1 VASEKGGLP
10 TRPSAKLTKWDQED
24 REMPRKARLID
35 PVSKGNEKQE
45 KAEMSS
51 LDIKKADGLSFKPI
65 PPERARVSRP
75 FDGYPLKKVKFGG
88 VDTFTTYIV
97 ALNPT
102 VPVPQD
108 PNNRKVKTREG
119 MKQINTYHS
128 RVIRDR
134 ETRENIICVFD
145 RDIEV
150 DGRQYQCAII
160 QSHNARAQV
169 CFNYDQQKNRIV
181 VDSRYLLL
189 DSEQDSRLKRVFEQV
204 INPNIKMEREAAFIS
219 GESKEDAG
227 EAEIPPE

>member
-1 VASEKGGLP
+1 MP
-10 TRPSAKLTKWDQED
+10 RAKLV
-24 REMPRKARLID
+24 D
-35 PVSKGNEKQE
+35 PVAKTGGTQE
-45 KAEMSS
+45 KAELGA
-51 LDIKKADGLSFKPI
+51 LDIKKAGGLSFKPI
-65 PPERARVSRP
+65 SPERTKTSRP
-75 FDGYPLKKVKFGG
+75 FDGYPLKKLKFGD

-102 VPVPQD
+102 VQVAQD
-108 PNNRKVKTREG
+108 PSNRKVKTKSG
-119 MKQINTYHS
+119 MVQVQNYHS
-128 RVIRDR
+128 RAIRDR

-150 DGRQYQCAII
+150 DGRVYQCAII
-160 QSHNARAQV
+160 QSHNVRAQV
-169 CFNYDQQKNRIV
+169 CFNFDQQKKRIV

-204 INPNIKMEREAAFIS
+204 INPNIKTERESAFIS